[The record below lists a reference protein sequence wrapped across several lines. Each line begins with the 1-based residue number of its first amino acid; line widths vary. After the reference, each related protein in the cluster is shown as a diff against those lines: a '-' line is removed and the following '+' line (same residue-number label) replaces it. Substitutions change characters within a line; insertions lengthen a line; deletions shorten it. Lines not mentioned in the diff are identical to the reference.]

1 MKTTDN
7 KNLKPTTGLLPAQL
21 RTGLQMAPISV
32 PLAAAAGAATGF
44 NVVGNAL
51 GNSMGGQN

>member
-7 KNLKPTTGLLPAQL
+7 KNLKPTPGLLPVEL

-32 PLAAAAGAATGF
+32 PLAGIATAATGV
-44 NVVGNAL
+44 NAVGNFL
-51 GNSMGGQN
+51 GNTGGQN